1 MEKVYFQNW
10 KSKKLIK
17 IYKKEK
23 NLHFGKEIYLL
34 KFCIS
39 YSTYTFLLNV

>member
-10 KSKKLIK
+10 KYKKL
-17 IYKKEK
+17 KKEK